1 MARVT
6 KTRVAVWAV
15 QVLLAALFLF
25 AGGFKLALS
34 SAALAAI
41 APLPPLFLK
50 FIGVCEVL
58 GGVGV
63 LLPDVLKVR
72 QELVSL
78 AAVCLAGVMTG
89 AVVVTIEMQGPAA
102 AVGPFITGLLALVV
116 ARARRASVSPGRGPG
131 SAEACPAGA

>member
-15 QVLLAALFLF
+15 QILLAALFLF

-50 FIGVCEVL
+50 FIGACELL
-58 GGVGV
+58 GGIGI

-72 QELVSL
+72 QELVPL
-78 AAVCLAGVMTG
+78 AAIGLAGVMTG
-89 AVVVTIEMQGPAA
+89 AVVVTIEMQGVAPA
-102 AVGPFITGLLALVV
+102 VMPFVVGLLALVV
-116 ARARRASVSPGRGPG
+116 ARARRVSPRQR
-131 SAEACPAGA
+131 SAGTVNADPLPAA

>member
-41 APLPPLFLK
+41 APLPALFLK
-50 FIGVCEVL
+50 FIGLCEVL

-63 LLPDVLKVR
+63 LLPDVLKIR

-89 AVVVTIEMQGPAA
+89 AVVVSIEMQGPAA
-102 AVGPFITGLLALVV
+102 AVGPFVTGVLALVV
-116 ARARRASVSPGRGPG
+116 ARARRVSPQQ
-131 SAEACPAGA
+131 SSTELAAA